1 MKELTEALVK
11 TPKRKEWLRQPF
23 PYSADD
29 SKDERRDKRDVY
41 LYQVHVL
48 AIACSSARLPRQH
61 QSVTQKCESRTHTS
75 GSDRVCWW

>member
-1 MKELTEALVK
+1 MHSVKELTEALVK

-48 AIACSSARLPRQH
+48 AIAL
-61 QSVTQKCESRTHTS
+61 
-75 GSDRVCWW
+75 